1 MRLYNVVTCTF
12 QQFHSAIP
20 PYIIAS
26 HRWGNEEVTYQDVE
40 GHLNTYK
47 SGYVKLCGFLD
58 YVRQTYPFI
67 HWLWIDTCC
76 IDKTNSVELSEA
88 INSMFKWYRNAAVCL
103 AYLSDVDFSAE
114 TRNAD
119 ESGARMEGSAYI
131 SDDLKRQLQH
141 SEWFSRGW
149 TLQELVAP
157 RLVVFLSRQWEV
169 IGFKGRGFFNDTS
182 FVAQLAALTRVPSE
196 VLHDS
201 REVGRV
207 SAEQKIRCALGRET
221 IREEDLWY
229 CLFGLL
235 DAPIGTNYGEG
246 SKHARRRLLAG
257 LEEAGLI
264 ATGRAAILGREFD
277 ERDPEFNDFPDGL
290 HDNDVTGSAY
300 QAALF
305 DDAQA
310 NAEEELSENRRRPSA
325 ETVRRLYALIVA
337 QGYST
342 SDAVEMLREY
352 VATGRIARLRQV
364 QVAA

>member
-12 QQFHSAIP
+12 QQFHTAIP

-26 HRWGNEEVTYQDVE
+26 HRWGSEELTYQDVE

-47 SGYVKLCGFLD
+47 SGYVKLRGFLD
-58 YVRQTYPFI
+58 CVRQTYPFV

-88 INSMFKWYRNAAVCL
+88 INSMFKWYSNATVCL
-103 AYLSDVDFSAE
+103 AYLSDVDFSTENRSAE
-114 TRNAD
+114 ESSTRT
-119 ESGARMEGSAYI
+119 EGSAYM
-131 SDDLKRQLQH
+131 SDDLKRRLQL
-141 SEWFSRGW
+141 SEWFTRGW

-169 IGFKGRGFFNDTS
+169 IGFKGRGFYNDTS
-182 FVAQLAALTRVPSE
+182 FVAHVAALTRVPSE

-201 REVGRV
+201 RVVGRV
-207 SAEQKIRCALGRET
+207 SAEQKIRWAIGRET
-221 IREEDLWY
+221 TREEDSWY

-235 DAPIGTNYGEG
+235 DAPIGANYGEG
-246 SKHARRRLLAG
+246 SKRARRRLLAELKEVG
-257 LEEAGLI
+257 SI
-264 ATGRAAILGREFD
+264 SKGRVAVLAREFN
-277 ERDPEFNDFPDGL
+277 ERDPEFQDFPDGL
-290 HDNDVTGSAY
+290 EDDALTDREY

-310 NAEEELSENRRRPSA
+310 HTEEEPPEDRPRPSP
-325 ETVRRLYALIVA
+325 ETVRRLYALIIA
-337 QGYST
+337 QGYSR

-352 VATGRIARLRQV
+352 VATGRIARLRQL

>member
-12 QQFHSAIP
+12 QQFHSTIP

-26 HRWGNEEVTYQDVE
+26 HRWGSEELTYQDVE

-47 SGYVKLCGFLD
+47 SGYVKLRGFLD

-88 INSMFKWYRNAAVCL
+88 INSMFRWYRNAAVCL

-114 TRNAD
+114 DGTAE
-119 ESGARMEGSAYI
+119 ESGTRTEGNAYM

-141 SEWFSRGW
+141 SQWFQRGW

-157 RLVVFLSRQWEV
+157 RLVVFLSQQWNV
-169 IGFKGRGFFNDTS
+169 IGFKGRGFCNDTS
-182 FVAQLAALTRVPSE
+182 FVAQVAVLTRVPAE

-207 SAEQKIRCALGRET
+207 SAEQKIRWALGRET
-221 IREEDLWY
+221 TRAEDRWY

-235 DAPIGTNYGEG
+235 DTPIGANYGEG
-246 SKHARRRLLAG
+246 SKRARRRLLAE
-257 LEEAGLI
+257 LEEVGSI
-264 ATGRAAILGREFD
+264 SKGRAAILTRVFD
-277 ERDPEFNDFPDGL
+277 ERDPEFNDFPDEL
-290 HDNDVTGSAY
+290 RDDAVSSSAY
-300 QAALF
+300 QTALF
-305 DDAQA
+305 DDAQSHT
-310 NAEEELSENRRRPSA
+310 EEELPENKPRPSP
-325 ETVRRLYALIVA
+325 ETVRRLYALIIA
-337 QGYST
+337 QRYERF
-342 SDAVEMLREY
+342 DAVEMLREY
-352 VATGRIARLRQV
+352 VATGRIARLRQT
-364 QVAA
+364 QVAG